1 MTVDPSAVTAAL
13 PSAAPDAKASE
24 TIGKYRLDHPLGSGG
39 MGVVWAA
46 FDPDLERAV
55 ALKLL
60 RVEATEQASM
70 RTRLLREARAMARLR
85 HPNVVTVFDVG
96 TDAGRDYIAME
107 LVEGGT
113 LDDWLRTKPGQSAI
127 VEALLAAGRGLA
139 AAHNA
144 GLVHRDFKPHNVLRA
159 SDGHIYV
166 TDFGLAR
173 GQIEEGPEL
182 VPISLPLEEPAS
194 GSQPRRKRDAI
205 LDSPLTQTGVLIGT
219 PAYMAPE
226 QFAGAMPD
234 PKSDQFAFCVTA
246 WQAFTGERPFHGES
260 LTAIEA
266 AARVGAANLEAE
278 LATPL
283 RSVLVRGLDPS
294 PAARW
299 PDMGSLLEALAAA
312 VQPAKP
318 KRRWL
323 IPVLAGAV
331 LAGGG
336 VVIAIAASQGTE
348 RDAQCGPAD
357 KAFASVWSPE
367 RRARLKVHSG
377 AGIGAVFLMD
387 ELKTK
392 WIRSY
397 SEACDGERT
406 PEKTNRVRCLIGVR
420 DNMRGTLDRLEHG
433 SGFDMQELGLLAAGA
448 ASCDP
453 SIIRDFGKRGEDD
466 DNVDPEDFEDLQDLK
481 DLKIEPPQ
489 ITPPTPPAPPPPVRP
504 APH

>member
-13 PSAAPDAKASE
+13 PGPAAPSAQPNE
-24 TIGKYRLDHPLGSGG
+24 TVGKYRLDRPLGAGG

-60 RVEATEQASM
+60 RVEATEEASM

-96 TDAGRDYIAME
+96 TDKGRDYIAME

-113 LDDWLRTKPGQSAI
+113 LDEWLHTKPSRGAI
-127 VEALLAAGRGLA
+127 IEALIAAGRGLH

-182 VPISLPLEEPAS
+182 VPMALPVVEIAS
-194 GSQPRRKRDAI
+194 GSQPRRKRDLI

-226 QFAGAMPD
+226 QFTGATPD

-246 WQAFTGERPFHGES
+246 WQALTGERPFRGES
-260 LTAIEA
+260 LTQIEA
-266 AARVGAANLEAE
+266 AVREGTAKLSAE
-278 LATPL
+278 LPPAL
-283 RSVLVRGLDPS
+283 RAVLVRGLDPS
-294 PAARW
+294 PSARW
-299 PDMGSLLEALAAA
+299 PDIAALLDALADAST
-312 VQPAKP
+312 PEKP

-323 IPVLAGAV
+323 VPLLAAAV
-331 LAGGG
+331 LVGGG
-336 VVIAIAASQGTE
+336 LIAIVASQKAKSVE
-348 RDAQCGPAD
+348 EECGPAEE
-357 KAFASVWSPE
+357 AFAKVWNE
-367 RRARLKVHSG
+367 KRRLEFQRSNG
-377 AGIGAVFLMD
+377 SNIGVVLVMKAMSKQWV
-387 ELKTK
+387 
-392 WIRSY
+392 RSY
-397 SEACDGERT
+397 TAACKGERT
-406 PEKTNRVRCLIGVR
+406 PEKVEMVRCLHEAR
-420 DNMRGTLDRLEHG
+420 DEMGRTLDNLQRNGGENSEIAALTAGMIMCDPKSIRDWGKDFDPE
-433 SGFDMQELGLLAAGA
+433 GFD
-448 ASCDP
+448 
-453 SIIRDFGKRGEDD
+453 
-466 DNVDPEDFEDLQDLK
+466 VDV
-481 DLKIEPPQ
+481 EPPEPPEPPEMV
-489 ITPPTPPAPPPPVRP
+489 PPTPPVGK
-504 APH
+504 